1 MEKNNNFY
9 TGLGKRKTSVAKV
22 FLTEGSGIITV
33 NKKTFDHFF
42 AGIGEEK
49 QILKTPLVLVNV
61 NNQYDIDIKI
71 HGGGI
76 TSQLEAV
83 RLAISKAL
91 CTIDSEYRPIL
102 NQKMLLRR
110 DSRIK
115 ERRKYGLKKAR
126 KASQYSKR

>member
-91 CTIDSEYRPIL
+91 IEL
-102 NQKMLLRR
+102 NPDWKPALKAEGLTTR
-110 DSRIK
+110 DPRMV
-115 ERRKYGLKKAR
+115 ERKKFGQKKAR
-126 KASQYSKR
+126 ARFQFSKR